1 MNIFKT
7 ISMVEKKE
15 IIFNIPEKACILTLN
30 GKLLQDKD
38 SAINYIC
45 QSFQIERKVT
55 NWAGLRDVLSDSYWI
70 KNDITY
76 VFFTNQQCIF
86 SSNSDFRQ
94 ILLSILK
101 DTVKW
106 WDRDVEK
113 YVVEGKKKS
122 FNVYLVD

>member
-45 QSFQIERKVT
+45 QSFHIERKVT

-76 VFFTNQQCIF
+76 VFFTNQQWIF
-86 SSNSDFRQ
+86 NSNSDFRQ
-94 ILLSILK
+94 ILLSILF
-101 DTVKW
+101 DTVEW
-106 WDRDVEK
+106 WDGDVEK
-113 YVVEGKKKS
+113 YVVGGEKKS